1 MKKRFFSLLCAV
13 LLVASL
19 STAAFAANAGA
30 RASDYFSAT
39 SARAYARSG
48 GKILFEIDVDATHTM
63 QEVGA
68 SEIYVHEQQDDGSWE
83 IVYTFTKEAHPYLIE
98 TNSIGGYVD
107 ATYQGTVG
115 KNYYA
120 VVAFYAKDS
129 TGYECLYDE
138 TPVVT
143 AKLIVW

>member
-1 MKKRFFSLLCAV
+1 MKKRLLALLFAV
-13 LLVASL
+13 LLLSSL
-19 STAAFAANAGA
+19 STIAYASNA
-30 RASDYFSAT
+30 RASAYFCST
-39 SARAYARSG
+39 DVRAYAKSG
-48 GKILFEIDVDATHTM
+48 GKILFEVDINATHTM

-68 SEIYVHEQQDDGSWE
+68 SEIYVYEQQDDGSWDN
-83 IVYTFTKEAHPYLIE
+83 VYTFTMDEHSYLIE
-98 TNSIGGYVD
+98 TNTAGAYVD

-120 VVAFYAKDS
+120 LVACYAKDS
-129 TGYECLYDE
+129 SGYERLYDE

>member
-1 MKKRFFSLLCAV
+1 MKKRFLSLLFAA
-13 LLVASL
+13 LLLISL
-19 STAAFAANAGA
+19 STVVYAVDA
-30 RASDYFSAT
+30 RASAYFGAT
-39 SARAYARSG
+39 SVRAYAKSG
-48 GKILFEIDVDATHTM
+48 GKILFEVDINATHTM

-68 SEIYVHEQQDDGSWE
+68 SEVYVYEQQDDGSWDN
-83 IVYTFTKEAHPYLIE
+83 VYTFEMDEHTYLIE
-98 TNSIGGYVD
+98 TNTAGAYVD

-120 VVAFYAKDS
+120 LVACYAKDS
-129 TGYECLYDE
+129 GGYERLYDE

>member
-1 MKKRFFSLLCAV
+1 MKKRLLSLLFAM
-13 LLVASL
+13 LLLASM
-19 STAAFAANAGA
+19 TMAAYAADT
-30 RASDYFSAT
+30 RASAYFSAT
-39 SARAYARSG
+39 SVRAYAKSG
-48 GKILFEIDVDATHTM
+48 GKILFEVDISATHTM

-68 SEIYVHEQQDDGSWE
+68 SEIYVYEQQDDGSWDN
-83 IVYTFTKEAHPYLIE
+83 VYTFTMDEHPYLIE
-98 TNSIGGYVD
+98 TNDFGACVD

-120 VVAFYAKDS
+120 AVACYAKDS
-129 TGYECLYDE
+129 NGYECLYDD

>member
-1 MKKRFFSLLCAV
+1 MKKRLLSLLCAV
-13 LLVASL
+13 MLLVSLPGVACASDL
-19 STAAFAANAGA
+19 DA
-30 RASDYFSAT
+30 RASAYFGYT
-39 SARAYARSG
+39 SVRAYAQSG
-48 GKILFEIDVDATHTM
+48 GKVLFEIDVDATHTM

-68 SEIYVHEQQDDGSWE
+68 SDVYVYEQQSDGSWSN
-83 IVYTFTKEAHPYLIE
+83 VYTFTKEAHPYLIW
-98 TNSIGGYVD
+98 TNSTCAYVD

-120 VVAFYAKDS
+120 MVACYAKDS
-129 TGYECLYDE
+129 NGSESRYYD

>member
-1 MKKRFFSLLCAV
+1 MKKRLLSLLFATL
-13 LLVASL
+13 LLVSL
-19 STAAFAANAGA
+19 STMVCASNA
-30 RASDYFSAT
+30 RASAYFSAT
-39 SARAYARSG
+39 DVRAYAKSG
-48 GKILFEIDVDATHTM
+48 GKILFEVDINATHTM

-68 SEIYVHEQQDDGSWE
+68 SEIYVYEQQDDGSWDN
-83 IVYTFTKEAHPYLIE
+83 IYTFTMDEHSYLIE
-98 TNSIGGYVD
+98 TNSIGACVD

-120 VVAFYAKDS
+120 AVACYAKDS
-129 TGYECLYDE
+129 NGYECLYDD

>member
-1 MKKRFFSLLCAV
+1 MKRRLLSLLCAV
-13 LLVASL
+13 ILLVSL
-19 STAAFAANAGA
+19 STAAYASNA
-30 RASDYFSAT
+30 RASAYFGAT
-39 SARAYARSG
+39 SVRAYAKSG
-48 GKILFEIDVDATHTM
+48 GRILFEVDINATHTM

-68 SEIYVHEQQDDGSWE
+68 SEIYVYEQQDDGSWDN
-83 IVYTFTKEAHPYLIE
+83 VYTFNMDEHDYLIE
-98 TNSIGGYVD
+98 TNSIGACVD

-120 VVAFYAKDS
+120 LVACYAKDS
-129 TGYECLYDE
+129 GGYERLYDE

>member
-1 MKKRFFSLLCAV
+1 MKKRFLSLLFA
-13 LLVASL
+13 LLLLFGL
-19 STAAFAANAGA
+19 STAAYAVDA
-30 RASDYFSAT
+30 RASDYFGYT
-39 SARAYARSG
+39 SVRAYAKSG
-48 GKILFEIDVDATHTM
+48 GKILFEVDIDATHTM

-68 SEIYVHEQQDDGSWE
+68 SEIYVYEQQDDGSWDE
-83 IVYTFTKEAHPYLIE
+83 VYIFTMEDHPYLIE
-98 TNSIGGYVD
+98 TNSIGACVD

-120 VVAFYAKDS
+120 VVACYAKDNS
-129 TGYECLYDE
+129 GYERIYDE

>member
-1 MKKRFFSLLCAV
+1 MKKRLLSLVFAML
-13 LLVASL
+13 LLVSL
-19 STAAFAANAGA
+19 STAANAVNA
-30 RASDYFSAT
+30 RASDYFGAT
-39 SARAYARSG
+39 SVRAYAKSG
-48 GKILFEIDVDATHTM
+48 GKILFEVDIDATHTM

-68 SEIYVHEQQDDGSWE
+68 SEIYVYEQQDDGSWDN
-83 IVYTFTKEAHPYLIE
+83 VYTFTMDEHSYLIE
-98 TNSIGGYVD
+98 TNSMSACVD

-120 VVAFYAKDS
+120 AVACYAKDS
-129 TGYECLYDE
+129 NGYECLYDD

>member
-1 MKKRFFSLLCAV
+1 MKKRLLSLVFAML
-13 LLVASL
+13 LLVSL
-19 STAAFAANAGA
+19 STAAYAVNA
-30 RASDYFSAT
+30 RASDYFGAT
-39 SARAYARSG
+39 SVRAYAKSG
-48 GKILFEIDVDATHTM
+48 GRILFEVDIDATHTM

-68 SEIYVHEQQDDGSWE
+68 SEIYVYEQQNDGSWDN
-83 IVYTFTKEAHPYLIE
+83 VYTFTMDEHAYLIE
-98 TNSIGGYVD
+98 TNSMGACVD

-120 VVAFYAKDS
+120 AVACYAKDQNG
-129 TGYECLYDE
+129 TERLYDN

>member
-1 MKKRFFSLLCAV
+1 MKKRLLSLLFAML
-13 LLVASL
+13 LLVSL
-19 STAAFAANAGA
+19 STASYAVDA
-30 RASDYFSAT
+30 RASDYFSYT
-39 SARAYARSG
+39 SVRAYAKSG
-48 GKILFEIDVDATHTM
+48 GKILFEVDIDATHTM

-68 SEIYVHEQQDDGSWE
+68 SEIFVFEQQDDGSWDN
-83 IVYTFTKEAHPYLIE
+83 VYTFTMDEHSYLIE
-98 TNSIGGYVD
+98 TNDIGACVD

-120 VVAFYAKDS
+120 AVACYAKDS
-129 TGYECLYDE
+129 SGSEKLIFD

>member
-1 MKKRFFSLLCAV
+1 MKKRLLALLCTV
-13 LLVASL
+13 LLLTSL
-19 STAAFAANAGA
+19 TTIAYAANT
-30 RASDYFSAT
+30 RASAYFSAT
-39 SARAYARSG
+39 DVRAYAKSG

-68 SEIYVHEQQDDGSWE
+68 SEVYVYEEQSDGSWDN
-83 IVYTFTKEAHPYLIE
+83 VYTFTMDEHSYLIE
-98 TNSIGGYVD
+98 TNSIGACVD

-115 KNYYA
+115 RDYFA
-120 VVAFYAKDS
+120 MVACYAKDS
-129 TGYECLYDE
+129 NGSEKLMFE

>member
-1 MKKRFFSLLCAV
+1 MKKRFLALLCAV
-13 LLVASL
+13 ILLVSM
-19 STAAFAANAGA
+19 STAAFAANAEA
-30 RASDYFSAT
+30 RASDYFGAT
-39 SARAYARSG
+39 SVRAYAQSG

-68 SEIYVHEQQDDGSWE
+68 SEIYVYEQQDDGSWD

-107 ATYQGTVG
+107 AVYQGTVG
-115 KNYYA
+115 NDYFA
-120 VVAFYAKDS
+120 TVACYAKDS
-129 TGYECLYDE
+129 TGYECLYFD

>member
-1 MKKRFFSLLCAV
+1 MKKRLFAMLFTLL
-13 LLVASL
+13 LLFSL
-19 STAAFAANAGA
+19 STAAFASNA

-39 SARAYARSG
+39 SVRAYAKSG
-48 GKILFEIDVDATHTM
+48 GRILFEVDINATHTM

-68 SEIYVHEQQDDGSWE
+68 SEIYVYEQQDDGSWDN
-83 IVYTFTKEAHPYLIE
+83 VYTFTMDEHSYLIE
-98 TNSIGGYVD
+98 TNTAGAFVD

-115 KNYYA
+115 KKYFGTVVCYA
-120 VVAFYAKDS
+120 RDS
-129 TGYECLYDE
+129 AGAEGLYFD